1 MGIHFGEII
10 TILRYSST
18 ELTPYGDLPT
28 PVITRIDI
36 SNAGIAPRMSNEST
50 NRGRQG
56 LTVGYSLYLPYGT
69 DLRFNDKVELFG
81 GGTLAGAPRTPA
93 TVQIYYVD
101 GQPAQ
106 WKSALSGKRFGME
119 VSLSLGSG

>member
-1 MGIHFGEII
+1 MGLHFGEII
-10 TILRYSST
+10 TILRSVST

-36 SNAGIAPRMSNEST
+36 SNAGIAPRMSNEPSA
-50 NRGRQG
+50 RGRQG
-56 LTVGYSLYLPYGT
+56 VMIGYSLYLPYGT

-81 GGTLAGAPRTPA
+81 GGTLAGVPRTPLTA
-93 TVQIYYVD
+93 QIYYVD

-119 VSLSLGSG
+119 IALSLGSG